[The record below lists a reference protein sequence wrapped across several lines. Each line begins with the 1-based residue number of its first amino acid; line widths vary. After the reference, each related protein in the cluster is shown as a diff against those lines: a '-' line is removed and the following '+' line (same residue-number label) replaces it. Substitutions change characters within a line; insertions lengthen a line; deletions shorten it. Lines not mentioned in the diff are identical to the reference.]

1 MEGFELVRFSYDMV
15 YFIFF
20 EIMFGSIV
28 SSLMLDAFSS
38 LREEQ
43 DARSDDQENKCY
55 ICEVSRQTL
64 EKQYETFQSH
74 IKEKHYLWNYLFYIY
89 VLERKDETDY
99 TGLEY
104 VIRNQY
110 FKPDE
115 EMEVNWIPNRGGSEF
130 DVVASA
136 EKMTE
141 DLKGKIGSISEKK
154 SSLDDTINEFRK
166 MAREYL

>member
-55 ICEVSRQTL
+55 IC
-64 EKQYETFQSH
+64 
-74 IKEKHYLWNYLFYIY
+74 
-89 VLERKDETDY
+89 
-99 TGLEY
+99 
-104 VIRNQY
+104 
-110 FKPDE
+110 
-115 EMEVNWIPNRGGSEF
+115 
-130 DVVASA
+130 
-136 EKMTE
+136 
-141 DLKGKIGSISEKK
+141 
-154 SSLDDTINEFRK
+154 
-166 MAREYL
+166 